1 MAVYRQNYK
10 PYQGA
15 ITNSR
20 WRFII
25 LPRYAFQTIFE
36 SRLLVAFY
44 VLCFVPLVVAASLIY
59 LQYSAEAL
67 ASMRIRALAVVQI
80 DAVFFGGLFR
90 IQTFL
95 AFLLVTFIGPG
106 LITPDVANNA
116 LPLYLSKPLSR
127 MEYVAGKLAVLIG
140 MASLITWMPG
150 LGLIGIQSDL
160 AGPQWL
166 SENSGIA
173 TGFFVGSW
181 VWIITVSLVS
191 LAVSAWFK
199 WRPVAAA
206 SMLGLFFI
214 AAGFG
219 SVMNDMLRVDTEWG
233 VLLNLSTVIAMIFD
247 WFSEGVTQRGNVPSW
262 AAMASLGTLSVA
274 SVFVL
279 YRKIRACEVVR

>member
-10 PYQGA
+10 PYQGT
-15 ITNSR
+15 ITSPR
-20 WRFII
+20 WRFMI
-25 LPRYAFQTIFE
+25 LPRYAFQSIFE
-36 SRLLVAFY
+36 SRPLVAFY

-67 ASMRIRALAVVQI
+67 ASLRIRALAVVEI
-80 DAVFFGGLFR
+80 DAVFFGALFR

-127 MEYVAGKLAVLIG
+127 KEYVAGKLAVLLG

-150 LGLIGIQSDL
+150 LGLIGIQADL

-166 SENSGIA
+166 SDHSGIA
-173 TGFFVGSW
+173 TGFFLGSW
-181 VWIITVSLVS
+181 IWIVTVSLVS

-219 SVMNDMLRVDTEWG
+219 SVMNDMLQFESEWG
-233 VLLNLSTVIAMIFD
+233 ILLNLSTVIAMIFD
-247 WFSEGVTQRGNVPSW
+247 WFSEGVTQRGSVPSW
-262 AAMASLGTLSVA
+262 AALASMGALSAA

-279 YRKIRACEVVR
+279 YKKIRACEVIR

>member
-15 ITNSR
+15 ITSPR
-20 WRFII
+20 WRFMI
-25 LPRYAFQTIFE
+25 LPRYAFQSIFE
-36 SRLLVAFY
+36 SRPLVAFY
-44 VLCFVPLVVAASLIY
+44 VLCFVPLVIAASLIY

-67 ASMRIRALAVVQI
+67 ASLRIRALAVVEI
-80 DAVFFGGLFR
+80 DSVFFGALFR

-127 MEYVAGKLAVLIG
+127 KEYVAGKLAVLIG
-140 MASLITWMPG
+140 MTSLITWMPG
-150 LGLIGIQSDL
+150 LGLIGIQADL

-166 SENSGIA
+166 SGHDGIA
-173 TGFFVGSW
+173 TGFFLGSW
-181 VWIITVSLVS
+181 IWIMTVSLVS

-219 SVMNDMLRVDTEWG
+219 SVMNDMMQSDREWG
-233 VLLNLSTVIAMIFD
+233 ILLNMSTVIAMIFD
-247 WFSEGVTQRGNVPSW
+247 WFSEGVTERGNVPSW
-262 AAMASLGTLSVA
+262 AALAAMGALSAA

-279 YRKIRACEVVR
+279 YRKIRACEVIR